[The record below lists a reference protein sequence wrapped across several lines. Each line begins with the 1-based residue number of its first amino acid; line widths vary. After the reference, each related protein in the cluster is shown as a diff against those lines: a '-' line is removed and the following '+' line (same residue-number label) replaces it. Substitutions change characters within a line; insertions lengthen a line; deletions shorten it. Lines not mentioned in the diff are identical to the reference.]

1 MSEWMNEWVQ
11 RLFFNFLCHTFYL
24 QLLFTINYL
33 YYRWVEG
40 HREELLRH
48 GSTLEFKLKQRKYLL
63 LLSLGQINEAL
74 TYAKVLGEFSPLHN
88 KGEYTEW
95 VYWASI
101 LSEYIEWIYW
111 VNILSKYT
119 EYWAEYM
126 YMYTEW
132 IVSIAAKNCKFIVKF
147 IVFCDIYHWLELVL

>member
-1 MSEWMNEWVQ
+1 MSKWMSEWMNGLKSCFF
-11 RLFFNFLCHTFYL
+11 LFFCHTFYL
-24 QLLFTINYL
+24 QLLFIINYL

-88 KGEYTEW
+88 KGEYTEQ

-101 LSEYIEWIYW
+101 LSEYTEQVYWILSRVHVHAYW
-111 VNILSKYT
+111 VNS
-119 EYWAEYM
+119 EY
-126 YMYTEW
+126 
-132 IVSIAAKNCKFIVKF
+132 SC
-147 IVFCDIYHWLELVL
+147 

>member
-1 MSEWMNEWVQ
+1 MNEWAQ
-11 RLFFNFLCHTFYL
+11 RLFFLIFFVIHFICSCFL
-24 QLLFTINYL
+24 LLIIY

-88 KGEYTEW
+88 KGEYTER
-95 VYWASI
+95 VY
-101 LSEYIEWIYW
+101 
-111 VNILSKYT
+111 
-119 EYWAEYM
+119 
-126 YMYTEW
+126 
-132 IVSIAAKNCKFIVKF
+132 
-147 IVFCDIYHWLELVL
+147 